1 MSVYSNFIESVK
13 NEPPVD
19 IIKYLE
25 SLPDNER
32 KRQVEIYRELGIY
45 APEDDGLFVEGGQQ
59 FLQSANQI
67 IKGLG
72 ETAEEIGLGSGLREW
87 AGENLAANQQWN
99 TPEDI
104 SASSYVGRAIGGALG
119 STAVTVPAMTA
130 DILLGTKGVLTFG
143 TLFASTF
150 GDNVQ
155 RNFEAYGDSNPDKV
169 YGLAAA
175 ESFVDAGI
183 ETLLGTV
190 PMLGKTLKKIP
201 YIAKRSLVENFVK
214 NTEKELGKKAA
225 HKIFVAMAK
234 NGAEEGTEEVLQ
246 ELNSVFWRT
255 IGNDPNVKLSL
266 SDLGDRALQG
276 FIGGA
281 ALGTIGG
288 ISDARSTS
296 DTTQNIDTPAEG
308 QDIESEL
315 IPEDEI
321 SGQVEN
327 VQVAAGETQ
336 VETPQGQNETILPE
350 DAIPPENAILSEDAI
365 LPEDAG
371 NIDIEQQSRI
381 VNTLADVFNLKVKY
395 YDEAGI
401 APVET
406 EKGTVDGMFDEKTGE
421 ILLDRNSP
429 TNLNFL
435 FGHEFKHFIDKQYS
449 DLAQGFDTLVQKN
462 INQEGQAELDEQGG
476 NLQEFSADAFG
487 RFFTDND
494 FLRQTAERLEQQQQG
509 LGARLLNAV
518 KDFINAIRKKL
529 KHIGTPDAKVLF
541 DNMGEMRNTALDM
554 LAEIKKRQAV
564 QANQTVQT
572 VTPVTNVTADT
583 QTGTATATATTET
596 PATENIQ
603 PKKMTVDV
611 NDFLV
616 SFDSQLRKIANQYKN
631 SPVDIDDL
639 IQEARI
645 AIANAYDKYDGNGKA
660 TPKTFFSNVAKNAML
675 NAINKE
681 NRRQKKQIS
690 TENEIGENLKLE
702 DVLPDETVPASEQG
716 EFDKVSY
723 RENPQEFKA
732 RAKTFLASLNPQDRR
747 IMQYHLDGVPPSKIA
762 EKQGVT
768 EKDPRKIK
776 ARIKKLNQKMIDDMG
791 IMPHETKNGDV
802 KYHITRKRKQI
813 NPIIQDG
820 KVRDN
825 YQDLL
830 ENREYTPETIE
841 QWDKKAVDWIDKLGG
856 ILPAMDALVGGMRHK
871 DRHVNTLI
879 IRHILESDIADAM
892 PSDDLIKLNEIY
904 IEGGTAWGR
913 EGVARRLASMTL
925 DRIERVQALFNK
937 LNEGMEDKKLADLR
951 KRIHDKLGIDILS
964 LDKSILDDKDK
975 LDAVLREYQSAKAG
989 KMDKAYEFWINSILS
1004 APATH
1009 IVNTVGN
1016 TANALYE
1023 YTAKRMGEA
1032 ALNLL
1037 FKRKDA
1043 ATFGEFKEIWKNF
1056 DLKGAIERS
1065 KVAFNREMLSPDN
1078 KFREYSELSIGGK
1091 KGRII
1096 RLPTRSLA
1104 FMDELA
1110 RNIIIP
1116 METAAQA
1123 YRSGTAKGLKGD
1135 ELQAYISEKL
1145 NSPNSA
1151 EFRNAVDKANELT
1164 FKKEPD
1170 KFVQQLIAF
1179 KSQGGVAGTLLK
1191 YFLPFVTAPYNILM
1205 QGVRKGP
1212 LGIVKTGIETG
1223 QIIAGKRSI
1232 DSQYIGHVA
1241 EQFIAWGTL
1250 LMLAGMDDDDD
1261 LPFIT
1266 GSNAPFGSAE
1276 QKFKEQNIPPYSVRI
1291 GGKYWSYKRIE
1302 PLATMLSITADTLQA
1317 YRDAKNGRDFKKN
1330 FINMYKN
1337 ISDKTYLDSIGELIR
1352 FAEDPEKSFASLGTN
1367 FAASWMPNAAK
1378 AFIMSADDEVRNNK
1392 SYEKGTDYALDMMHV
1407 ITSKAGITQR
1417 LPKVDCFGETITKEN
1432 AEDAN
1437 PAWLYIGRFVGQYV
1451 KNIDEDDKVKKL
1463 ILTYNLKSNPD
1474 EPYWPDIPR
1483 NTFSYQNEK
1492 YYFGNKDYHDF
1503 CVESGKLAKKQLDNA
1518 VRHGLLNVNN
1528 PTDADIKLIKKVFT
1542 RARKEVKTQFI
1553 RKGRFNKQ

>member
-1 MSVYSNFIESVK
+1 MLDLTSGKIERENLSEIKVTQK
-13 NEPPVD
+13 QAYE
-19 IIKYLE
+19 IIKRAPDIMDEENSPLGDFFDEYWENGPSDAMIRKVARHTDAWDLLNLE
-25 SLPDNER
+25 HDWFRS
-32 KRQVEIYRELGIY
+32 
-45 APEDDGLFVEGGQQ
+45 DDG
-59 FLQSANQI
+59 A
-67 IKGLG
+67 
-72 ETAEEIGLGSGLREW
+72 TA
-87 AGENLAANQQWN
+87 
-99 TPEDI
+99 
-104 SASSYVGRAIGGALG
+104 
-119 STAVTVPAMTA
+119 
-130 DILLGTKGVLTFG
+130 F
-143 TLFASTF
+143 
-150 GDNVQ
+150 
-155 RNFEAYGDSNPDKV
+155 
-169 YGLAAA
+169 
-175 ESFVDAGI
+175 
-183 ETLLGTV
+183 
-190 PMLGKTLKKIP
+190 
-201 YIAKRSLVENFVK
+201 
-214 NTEKELGKKAA
+214 
-225 HKIFVAMAK
+225 
-234 NGAEEGTEEVLQ
+234 
-246 ELNSVFWRT
+246 
-255 IGNDPNVKLSL
+255 
-266 SDLGDRALQG
+266 
-276 FIGGA
+276 
-281 ALGTIGG
+281 
-288 ISDARSTS
+288 
-296 DTTQNIDTPAEG
+296 
-308 QDIESEL
+308 
-315 IPEDEI
+315 
-321 SGQVEN
+321 
-327 VQVAAGETQ
+327 
-336 VETPQGQNETILPE
+336 
-350 DAIPPENAILSEDAI
+350 
-365 LPEDAG
+365 
-371 NIDIEQQSRI
+371 
-381 VNTLADVFNLKVKY
+381 
-395 YDEAGI
+395 
-401 APVET
+401 
-406 EKGTVDGMFDEKTGE
+406 
-421 ILLDRNSP
+421 
-429 TNLNFL
+429 
-435 FGHEFKHFIDKQYS
+435 
-449 DLAQGFDTLVQKN
+449 
-462 INQEGQAELDEQGG
+462 
-476 NLQEFSADAFG
+476 
-487 RFFTDND
+487 
-494 FLRQTAERLEQQQQG
+494 
-509 LGARLLNAV
+509 
-518 KDFINAIRKKL
+518 
-529 KHIGTPDAKVLF
+529 
-541 DNMGEMRNTALDM
+541 
-554 LAEIKKRQAV
+554 RQAV
-564 QANQTVQT
+564 HEVL
-572 VTPVTNVTADT
+572 
-583 QTGTATATATTET
+583 G
-596 PATENIQ
+596 
-603 PKKMTVDV
+603 
-611 NDFLV
+611 
-616 SFDSQLRKIANQYKN
+616 
-631 SPVDIDDL
+631 
-639 IQEARI
+639 
-645 AIANAYDKYDGNGKA
+645 YDGVQVN
-660 TPKTFFSNVAKNAML
+660 F
-675 NAINKE
+675 
-681 NRRQKKQIS
+681 
-690 TENEIGENLKLE
+690 
-702 DVLPDETVPASEQG
+702 
-716 EFDKVSY
+716 
-723 RENPQEFKA
+723 
-732 RAKTFLASLNPQDRR
+732 
-747 IMQYHLDGVPPSKIA
+747 
-762 EKQGVT
+762 
-768 EKDPRKIK
+768 
-776 ARIKKLNQKMIDDMG
+776 
-791 IMPHETKNGDV
+791 KNGEKHYVAWFPNQIKSATDNV
-802 KYHITRKRKQI
+802 GTFDRNNPDIRYHITRKRKQI
-813 NPIIQDG
+813 NPIVQAG
-820 KVRDN
+820 KVRDA

-830 ENREYTPETIE
+830 ENKEYTPETIE

-856 ILPAMDALVGGMRHK
+856 ILPAMDALVDGMRHK

-892 PSDDLIKLNEIY
+892 PSDDLIKLEEAY
-904 IEGGTAWGR
+904 ISDGTAWGR

-975 LDAVLREYQSAKAG
+975 LDAVLREYQAAKAG

-1091 KGRII
+1091 TGRII

-1104 FMDELA
+1104 FMDEVA
-1110 RNIIIP
+1110 RNIIVP

-1179 KSQGGVAGTLLK
+1179 KSQGGVAGTLMK

-1205 QGVRKGP
+1205 QGVRKSP
-1212 LGIVKTGIETG
+1212 LGIVKTIGETG

-1266 GSNAPFGSAE
+1266 GSNAPFGSSE
-1276 QKFKEQNIPPYSVRI
+1276 QKFKEQNIPPYSIRI

-1518 VRHGLLNVNN
+1518 VRHGLLNINN
-1528 PTDADIKLIKKVFT
+1528 PTEADIKLIKKVFT
-1542 RARKEVKTQFI
+1542 RARKEVKEKFI
-1553 RKGRFNKQ
+1553 RNKRYNKQ

>member
-1 MSVYSNFIESVK
+1 
-13 NEPPVD
+13 
-19 IIKYLE
+19 
-25 SLPDNER
+25 
-32 KRQVEIYRELGIY
+32 
-45 APEDDGLFVEGGQQ
+45 
-59 FLQSANQI
+59 
-67 IKGLG
+67 
-72 ETAEEIGLGSGLREW
+72 
-87 AGENLAANQQWN
+87 
-99 TPEDI
+99 
-104 SASSYVGRAIGGALG
+104 
-119 STAVTVPAMTA
+119 
-130 DILLGTKGVLTFG
+130 
-143 TLFASTF
+143 
-150 GDNVQ
+150 
-155 RNFEAYGDSNPDKV
+155 
-169 YGLAAA
+169 
-175 ESFVDAGI
+175 
-183 ETLLGTV
+183 
-190 PMLGKTLKKIP
+190 
-201 YIAKRSLVENFVK
+201 
-214 NTEKELGKKAA
+214 
-225 HKIFVAMAK
+225 
-234 NGAEEGTEEVLQ
+234 
-246 ELNSVFWRT
+246 
-255 IGNDPNVKLSL
+255 
-266 SDLGDRALQG
+266 
-276 FIGGA
+276 
-281 ALGTIGG
+281 
-288 ISDARSTS
+288 
-296 DTTQNIDTPAEG
+296 
-308 QDIESEL
+308 
-315 IPEDEI
+315 
-321 SGQVEN
+321 
-327 VQVAAGETQ
+327 
-336 VETPQGQNETILPE
+336 
-350 DAIPPENAILSEDAI
+350 
-365 LPEDAG
+365 
-371 NIDIEQQSRI
+371 
-381 VNTLADVFNLKVKY
+381 
-395 YDEAGI
+395 
-401 APVET
+401 
-406 EKGTVDGMFDEKTGE
+406 
-421 ILLDRNSP
+421 
-429 TNLNFL
+429 
-435 FGHEFKHFIDKQYS
+435 
-449 DLAQGFDTLVQKN
+449 VQKN
-462 INQEGQAELDEQGG
+462 INQEGQVELAEQGG

-554 LAEIKKRQAV
+554 LEEIKKRQAV
-564 QANQTVQT
+564 QTETIPSTTDTSVITDTSA
-572 VTPVTNVTADT
+572 TP
-583 QTGTATATATTET
+583 ET

-603 PKKMTVDV
+603 PEKMTVDV

-616 SFDSQLRKIANQYKN
+616 SFDSQLQKIANQYKN

-639 IQEARI
+639 MQEARI
-645 AIANAYDKYDGNGKA
+645 AIANAYDKYDGNNKT

-732 RAKTFLASLNPQDRR
+732 RVKTFLDSLNPQDRR

-762 EKQGVT
+762 EKQGVV
-768 EKDPRKIK
+768 EKDPRKIS

-791 IMPHETKNGDV
+791 IKPHETKKDGTEKTTSVMNVAEIKDEDFINPTRSIQLPSLPENVLNVIGKKSKPVLLKKNILEKNRDHHKELSADDSRKILEAALYHSERIIQDKPSEKPNYWV
-802 KYHITRKRKQI
+802 MAKLDNKSSIVTIEISETKDNYEIIGWRYASMKSIQQIKNRAEREGGQVLVTERKTQGASGLHALPSNTINNIPQNTEKSNENQKKYHITRKRKQI
-813 NPIIQDG
+813 NPIVQDG

-830 ENREYTPETIE
+830 ENKEYTPETIE

-892 PSDDLIKLNEIY
+892 PSDDLIKLEEVY
-904 IEGGTAWGR
+904 ISDGTAWGR
-913 EGVARRLASMTL
+913 EGVARRLASMML

-951 KRIHDKLGIDILS
+951 KKIHDKFGIDIFS

-975 LDAVLREYQSAKAG
+975 LDAVLREYQAVKSNKW
-989 KMDKAYEFWINSILS
+989 DKAYEFWINSILS

-1043 ATFGEFKEIWKNF
+1043 ATFGEFKEIWKHF
-1056 DLKGAIERS
+1056 DIKGAIERS

-1123 YRSGTAKGLKGD
+1123 FRSGTAKGLKGD

-1170 KFVQQLIAF
+1170 KFVQQIIAL
-1179 KSQGGVAGTLLK
+1179 KSQGGVAGTLTK
-1191 YFLPFVTAPYNILM
+1191 YFLPFITAPYNILK
-1205 QGVRKGP
+1205 QGVRKSP
-1212 LGIVKTGIETG
+1212 LGIVQTGIETG
-1223 QIIAGKRSI
+1223 QIFAGKRSI

-1266 GSNAPFGSAE
+1266 GSSAPYGSAE

-1302 PLATMLSITADTLQA
+1302 PLATMLSITADALQA
-1317 YRDAKNGRDFKKN
+1317 YRDAKAGRDFKKN
-1330 FINMYKN
+1330 FTNMYKN
-1337 ISDKTYLDSIGELIR
+1337 ISDKTYLDSISEFIR
-1352 FAEDPEKSFASLGTN
+1352 FFEDPEKSFDRLGTN
-1367 FAASWMPNAAK
+1367 FIASWMPNAAK

-1392 SYEKGTDYALDMMHV
+1392 SYEKGADYALDMMHV

-1432 AEDAN
+1432 AKDAN

-1451 KNIDEDDKVKKL
+1451 KKIDEDDKVKKL

-1483 NTFSYQNEK
+1483 NTFSHKNEK

-1518 VRHGLLNVNN
+1518 VRHGMLNVNN
-1528 PTDADIKLIKKVFT
+1528 PTEADIKLIKKVFT
-1542 RARKEVKTQFI
+1542 RARKEVKEKFI